1 MVTSMKFFKST
12 VIILSVIVTLGCE
25 LGHPDF
31 DETRR
36 AALNGDTEAQ
46 VELGYLYHDGK
57 GVAQSYLKAMEWW
70 QKAAEQGNAFAQFNF
85 AVTMLTAPDPNIN
98 RDYDLAIKWYLAAA
112 EQGHPY
118 AQFNLANE
126 CYNRERDLI
135 KAYAWFFVAAAYSEG
150 DTIAAKRRDDVA
162 RELESTGQMWEGQAL
177 ATELLEKY
185 GGRRLEVK
193 RR

>member
-1 MVTSMKFFKST
+1 MKFFQTT
-12 VIILSVIVTLGCE
+12 VILLTVIATLGCD
-25 LGHPDF
+25 LGHPNF
-31 DETRR
+31 DETQR
-36 AALNGDTEAQ
+36 AASNGDTEAQ

-57 GVAQSYLKAMEWW
+57 GVAQSYLKAMDWW
-70 QKAAEQGNAFAQFNF
+70 QKAAEQGNAFAQFNL

-98 RDYDLAIKWYLAAA
+98 RDYDVAIKWYHAAA

-118 AQFNLANE
+118 AQFNLADDY
-126 CYNRERDLI
+126 YNRERDLI

-162 RELESTGQMWEGQAL
+162 RELESTGQMWEGQKL